1 VRTGHAGIEVIKK
14 YEGFSADPYLCPAG
28 VPTIGYGSTRW
39 FDGYRITMDSRTIS
53 RDDAT
58 RLLQMEL
65 HHIESAVPRLIK
77 APLTQNQFD
86 ALASFTFNLG
96 SGRLQSSTLRARVN
110 RLDYDGAA
118 DEFPKWCKAA
128 NKVLPGL
135 VRRRAEERQLW
146 LTT

>member
-1 VRTGHAGIEVIKK
+1 MRTGEVGVELIKK
-14 YEGFSADPYLCPAG
+14 YEGFSAKPYLCPAN
-28 VPTIGYGSTRW
+28 VPTIGFGSTRW
-39 FDGYRITMDSRTIS
+39 FDGYRISMDSRTIS

-96 SGRLQSSTLRARVN
+96 SGRLQSSTLRAKIN
-110 RLDYDGAA
+110 RLDYEGAA
-118 DEFPKWCKAA
+118 DEFPKWRKAGG
-128 NKVLPGL
+128 KVLAGL
-135 VRRRAEERQLW
+135 VKRRAEERMIW
-146 LTT
+146 MTT

>member
-1 VRTGHAGIEVIKK
+1 VRTGEVGIEIIKK

-28 VPTIGYGSTRW
+28 VPTIGFGSTRW
-39 FDGYRITMDSRTIS
+39 FDGYHITMDSRTIS

>member
-14 YEGFSADPYLCPAG
+14 YEGFSAEPYLCFAG
-28 VPTIGYGSTRW
+28 VPTIGFGSTRW

-118 DEFPKWCKAA
+118 DEFPKWRKAA
-128 NKVLPGL
+128 GKVLPGL
-135 VRRRAEERQLW
+135 VRRREEERQLW

>member
-1 VRTGHAGIEVIKK
+1 MKTGEVGVEIIKK
-14 YEGFSADPYLCPAG
+14 YEGFSAKPYLCPAN
-28 VPTIGYGSTRW
+28 VPTIGFGSTRW
-39 FDGYRITMDSRTIS
+39 FDGARINLDSRTIS

-96 SGRLQSSTLRARVN
+96 SGRLQSSTLRAKTN
-110 RLDYDGAA
+110 RLDYEGAA
-118 DEFPKWCKAA
+118 DEFPKWRKAGGR
-128 NKVLPGL
+128 VLAGL
-135 VRRRAEERQLW
+135 IRRRAEERRLW
-146 LTT
+146 MTM